1 MYSNTQPLVL
11 LYTRVMHDSRFLR
24 FSASL
29 FDLTK
34 LALILVVLAI
44 AFIILVGKPLSV
56 NGASMEP
63 NFHSGQVVI
72 VDQISFSGQ
81 KTIRRGDVV
90 AAKFPADP
98 AKTKLIKRV
107 VGLPGETVEV
117 KDTHLFINSTP
128 LVEAYKPRY
137 GEAPYD
143 EIASV
148 TLKDD
153 EYFLAG
159 DNRPGS
165 SDSRLWGP
173 VTRSDILG
181 RVSFVIFPP
190 ADAQY
195 VSRPGN

>member
-1 MYSNTQPLVL
+1 
-11 LYTRVMHDSRFLR
+11 MHGSRFLR
-24 FSASL
+24 FSATL
-29 FDLTK
+29 FDLTRF
-34 LALILVVLAI
+34 ALIIVVLAI
-44 AFIILVGKPLSV
+44 TFIILVGKPLLV
-56 NGASMEP
+56 NGESMEP
-63 NFHSGQVVI
+63 NFHNGQVVI
-72 VDQISFSGQ
+72 VDQISFSGE
-81 KTIRRGDVV
+81 KMIRRGDVV

-98 AKTKLIKRV
+98 TKTKLIKRI

-117 KDTHLFINSTP
+117 KDTHLFINGLP
-128 LVEAYKPRY
+128 LTEPYQPRY

-173 VTRSDILG
+173 VTHSDILG
-181 RVSFVIFPP
+181 RVSFILFPP
-190 ADAQY
+190 SDAEY
-195 VSRPGN
+195 VSRPD